1 MLVMKKGQ
9 TGGLGA
15 FMQTACV
22 LTTVLI
28 RVCINYPSLE
38 VRTQDGSHFRS
49 VYENHE
55 KA

>member
-1 MLVMKKGQ
+1 MLVKKKGQ
-9 TGGLGA
+9 IGGLGV

-22 LTTVLI
+22 LSTVLI
-28 RVCINYPSLE
+28 RLCINYPSLE

-49 VYENHE
+49 VYKNHD